1 MLSKFFNK
9 KVGLTGVI
17 NKKMKVKELKLD
29 FEALV
34 SQLVSEH
41 GFLHYGLWEEE
52 VLPSSYSLQKVA
64 QAQLAYFERMLKE
77 FPSQAKTI
85 LDIGSG
91 TGSNALALVNR
102 GYRVDCVCPSPQ
114 LNSLARGKL
123 PQESSVFESRY
134 EDFEVHENAY
144 DFAFFAESFHY
155 LDPVLA
161 LGNVSRHSKYGALIF
176 DYFPRVPTENRL
188 LYRDFEALVQSETK
202 FRILKS
208 EELTAQ
214 IATTFDVLRQLQER
228 HLFPFLQ
235 RASRSFREAYPVLSW
250 LPSYIFDKKIAKHIA
265 KPSKA
270 AGFIQTYEYRLITLG

>member
-1 MLSKFFNK
+1 
-9 KVGLTGVI
+9 
-17 NKKMKVKELKLD
+17 MKLKELKLD

-41 GFLHYGLWEEE
+41 GFLHYGLWEDE
-52 VLPSSYSLQKVA
+52 VSPSSYSLQRVA

-77 FPSQAKTI
+77 FPTQARNI

-123 PQESSVFESRY
+123 PSESRVFESRY
-134 EDFEVHENAY
+134 EDFEADENAY

-155 LDPVLA
+155 LDAVTA
-161 LGNVSRHSKYGALIF
+161 LRKVSQQSKYGALIF
-176 DYFPRVPTENRL
+176 DYFPRVPTKNRL
-188 LYRDFEALVQSETK
+188 TYDRFQDLIQSETELQ
-202 FRILKS
+202 IHKS
-208 EELTAQ
+208 EDLTAQ
-214 IATTFDVLRQLQER
+214 IAMTFEVLRQLQER

-235 RASRSFREAYPVLSW
+235 RASRSFRDAYPVLSW
-250 LPSYIFDKKIAKHIA
+250 LPLAIFDKKLARHIA
-265 KPSKA
+265 KSSKA
-270 AGFIQTYEYRLITLG
+270 SGFIQTYEYRLITLTPRVLV